1 MVRDWDGS
9 GASAPAVAAVMS
21 GFGLGAAP
29 EPVAVAVAAPL
40 ARPPAGRRE
49 GAVLRHLGGCHPGGA
64 RRRRRRPG
72 TSRAAAASGP
82 GSADGPR
89 SAAGRERLRPQ
100 GPRAG
105 PEQKDGRHG
114 AGAGAGAG
122 SDPAHCSRLPP
133 RGGVGGAIRHGG
145 ARRRRGGRRD
155 PRRGGGKGQA
165 RAAAVSAPYRRSGPC
180 CVGDGALRSRPV
192 PSGDPSVSS

>member
-1 MVRDWDGS
+1 
-9 GASAPAVAAVMS
+9 MS
-21 GFGLGAAP
+21 GFGLGAA
-29 EPVAVAVAAPL
+29 PVAVAVAAPL

-49 GAVLRHLGGCHPGGA
+49 GAVLRHRGGCHPGGA

-145 ARRRRGGRRD
+145 ARRR
-155 PRRGGGKGQA
+155 GGGEKRSQERRREGAGQGCCCLGALSAFRSVLCGGWCAAFEA
-165 RAAAVSAPYRRSGPC
+165 RALG
-180 CVGDGALRSRPV
+180 RPFGV
-192 PSGDPSVSS
+192 VVKLTS